1 MQDKYHISEHFDG
14 KIEEKAD
21 AEERRG
27 SFLPRI
33 SRMGLPDK
41 ATAMGTCRSAPGMQA
56 RPGLQENRLPL
67 GRGGAEG
74 GKEGIFWTGCTG
86 LTGWEGARVPI
97 GCGVNAGRRGGKN
110 IGARGNFP
118 GLRCRDVGRGFS
130 PRRGRCQPG
139 GWRFRAADPPF
150 RLISRRVNGL
160 REEIIAQRRRDAERP
175 ERGKGYRSL
184 SLAGLNDLRRSRA
197 VQNGTRIRGFGRMSR
212 PCRAWPGL
220 TGSRG
225 FTVSPARRPPLIR
238 SSSSPG

>member
-41 ATAMGTCRSAPGMQA
+41 ATTMGTCRSAPGMQA

-86 LTGWEGARVPI
+86 LTGWEGARFPI
-97 GCGVNAGRRGGKN
+97 GCGDFNAEAEEVFSYHGFRGWDCRIKPPQWGSAAPRRGCRRGPGLQENRLPLRRGG
-110 IGARGNFP
+110 AE
-118 GLRCRDVGRGFS
+118 
-130 PRRGRCQPG
+130 G
-139 GWRFRAADPPF
+139 GMEGIFWT
-150 RLISRRVNGL
+150 GC
-160 REEIIAQRRRDAERP
+160 
-175 ERGKGYRSL
+175 
-184 SLAGLNDLRRSRA
+184 
-197 VQNGTRIRGFGRMSR
+197 T
-212 PCRAWPGL
+212 GL
-220 TGSRG
+220 TGWGGSAISDWLRG
-225 FTVSPARRPPLIR
+225 L
-238 SSSSPG
+238 